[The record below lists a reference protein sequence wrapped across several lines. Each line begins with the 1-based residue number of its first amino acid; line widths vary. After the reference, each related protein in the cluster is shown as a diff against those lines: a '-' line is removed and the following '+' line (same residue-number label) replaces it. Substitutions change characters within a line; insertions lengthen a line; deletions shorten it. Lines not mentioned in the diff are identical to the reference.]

1 MEQRHCYALLAAVS
15 SYEDLGIMNLPGST
29 WDLQMMRSALTE
41 GLRFPQ
47 EQIRVIGEDGKL
59 TVREFARA
67 LQEFSSM
74 LTAEDLLLVYY
85 SGHGNGEK
93 IAFTDG
99 SLRLTGLADY
109 LQAAAVKN
117 RLLILDC
124 CESGSLQIPDHGGMR
139 PDERIG
145 ELAEKGM
152 AVLSSTAPGEKAW
165 MGAGD
170 VGSLFTKAI
179 CLAMLSRAGLKRG
192 KRTLFS
198 VMEYARSLMKAWN
211 KMYPEYAQHPVFRAD
226 LIGTVV
232 FEAAEYRPYQKAR
245 IQLETERYC
254 LYDVRSIS
262 TKAMRRFTAFFISK
276 EELTK
281 ERIAAFTFEAAKTLK
296 DCDVANSE
304 KEAAYFRTIPARA
317 VWCYFG
323 QDLQDMQ
330 ENCYAGY
337 GLWTADPAA
346 REQLIH
352 AGSSGSI
359 EDGIFVWMNPAYSS
373 IRRMRAGLPDRETY
387 IRDLRSFLSIL
398 VSGAER
404 FISGLHMWENG
415 ETDLPSLRR
424 SMKDWY
430 IEVHRTYVRMSDLP
444 VPDEDLREWSDAVYD
459 LADWALDLALP
470 LAEDSSYEEPATLW
484 LLQHAAERY
493 YEAINR
499 VLQAEEKCRIS
510 GDL

>member
-1 MEQRHCYALLAAVS
+1 MIY
-15 SYEDLGIMNLPGST
+15 
-29 WDLQMMRSALTE
+29 
-41 GLRFPQ
+41 
-47 EQIRVIGEDGKL
+47 
-59 TVREFARA
+59 
-67 LQEFSSM
+67 
-74 LTAEDLLLVYY
+74 
-85 SGHGNGEK
+85 
-93 IAFTDG
+93 
-99 SLRLTGLADY
+99 
-109 LQAAAVKN
+109 
-117 RLLILDC
+117 
-124 CESGSLQIPDHGGMR
+124 
-139 PDERIG
+139 
-145 ELAEKGM
+145 
-152 AVLSSTAPGEKAW
+152 
-165 MGAGD
+165 
-170 VGSLFTKAI
+170 
-179 CLAMLSRAGLKRG
+179 
-192 KRTLFS
+192 
-198 VMEYARSLMKAWN
+198 
-211 KMYPEYAQHPVFRAD
+211 
-226 LIGTVV
+226 
-232 FEAAEYRPYQKAR
+232 
-245 IQLETERYC
+245 LETERYC